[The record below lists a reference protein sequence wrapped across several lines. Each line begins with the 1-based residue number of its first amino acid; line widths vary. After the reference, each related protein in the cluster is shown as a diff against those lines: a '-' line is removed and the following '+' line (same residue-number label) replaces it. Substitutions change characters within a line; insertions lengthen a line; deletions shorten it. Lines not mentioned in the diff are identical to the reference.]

1 MLNLFNL
8 KGNIFTIPF
17 ILEVKNTNDPIKKKE
32 INFNASSL
40 NLNIFNESIVGQDS
54 QVTGKNIISFLNSII
69 GMEYVLRDKTIIFKS
84 NNSRVSSSK
93 VDFNGG
99 LSINPF
105 DLDLNINLN
114 DYKISRIFNFNPI
127 LIEFFKSELFFNENI
142 SLNTFININSNKKKK
157 TFHNAKIYFNIVNG
171 KINFDKTRF
180 VNNIGLV
187 ELNNSNLFL
196 ENNKL
201 ILNTDLLL
209 EVKNSDRLF
218 SFLNT
223 SKKSRKEVRNILIN
237 LNYDF
242 LSNEFQFNNIKINNN
257 NMGFEFLN
265 IIEGFKDNSSNN
277 LIKSRKLF
285 NELLNIYE
293 G

>member
-1 MLNLFNL
+1 M
-8 KGNIFTIPF
+8 
-17 ILEVKNTNDPIKKKE
+17 
-32 INFNASSL
+32 
-40 NLNIFNESIVGQDS
+40 
-54 QVTGKNIISFLNSII
+54 
-69 GMEYVLRDKTIIFKS
+69 
-84 NNSRVSSSK
+84 
-93 VDFNGG
+93 
-99 LSINPF
+99 
-105 DLDLNINLN
+105 
-114 DYKISRIFNFNPI
+114 
-127 LIEFFKSELFFNENI
+127 
-142 SLNTFININSNKKKK
+142 
-157 TFHNAKIYFNIVNG
+157 
-171 KINFDKTRF
+171 
-180 VNNIGLV
+180 V

-209 EVKNSDRLF
+209 EVKDSDKLF

-223 SKKSRKEVRNILIN
+223 NKKSRKEVRNILIN

-257 NMGFEFLN
+257 DMGFEFLN
-265 IIEGFKDNSSNN
+265 IIEGFKDNKSNN